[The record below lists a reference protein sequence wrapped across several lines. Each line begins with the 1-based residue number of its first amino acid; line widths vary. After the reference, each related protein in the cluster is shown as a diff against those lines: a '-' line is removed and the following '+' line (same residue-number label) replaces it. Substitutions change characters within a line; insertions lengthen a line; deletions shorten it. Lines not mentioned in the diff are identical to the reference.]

1 MFRFW
6 YRYVFTNRTLIE
18 TGAGDVVWIKRIE
31 PDYSSYMGLVFEK
44 VCMDYMIAQNAKGK
58 LPILF
63 TSIGRWWGTD
73 PVTRKQVE
81 IDLIANDG
89 KDYLIGECK
98 WRNEKLDLAVLYGL
112 QKKADVF
119 NPRRTNTWFILFSKT
134 GFTQAVTEEAEKN
147 ENIILVDIR
156 KLMEMR

>member
-1 MFRFW
+1 
-6 YRYVFTNRTLIE
+6 
-18 TGAGDVVWIKRIE
+18 
-31 PDYSSYMGLVFEK
+31 
-44 VCMDYMIAQNAKGK
+44 MIAQNAKGK